1 MHAPVNMLHGQ
12 GALLALQ
19 LLVLSVMQWQS
30 VQLGPYFPASQ
41 GSEQN
46 NENTSLRLLIKPYT
60 IRNMRIEYML
70 RLELLH

>member
-19 LLVLSVMQWQS
+19 LLVLSVMQLQA

-46 NENTSLRLLIKPYT
+46 NSELVLRKHFPSSSY
-60 IRNMRIEYML
+60 
-70 RLELLH
+70 